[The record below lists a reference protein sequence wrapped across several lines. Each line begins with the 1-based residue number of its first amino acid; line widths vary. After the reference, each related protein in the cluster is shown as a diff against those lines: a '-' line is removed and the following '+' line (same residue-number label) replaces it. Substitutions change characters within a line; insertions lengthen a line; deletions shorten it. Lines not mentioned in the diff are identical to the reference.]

1 MEPQP
6 SSSDNKDEDKEA
18 DDKTTTPTITETET
32 ATTKEQVEDKKETE
46 HAEEDDKKADAVDD
60 DDKKEESKESEDDDE
75 KKKKEV
81 KDEAGEVD
89 DADADVDAD
98 EKKDTPAATTATAT
112 ATAAAT
118 TKDKDKKE
126 LSLVEQAELAE
137 LDSSTG
143 PAPPDAVR
151 PKNNDILFGR
161 GKPFQNHPGNR
172 KMLQLIDRYKQQYS
186 ESPRDRK
193 RPIVEEIIGLL
204 SQDGGR
210 FLKRYNE
217 DVNSTWWVEV
227 SNQIAFDKVRY
238 VCLCVYV
245 FVRMTNLC
253 VCSLLT
259 YVPTFARLLLVMHF
273 GHGAVLRKNRLVC
286 LPPPP
291 LITAVLTT
299 I

>member
-6 SSSDNKDEDKEA
+6 SSSDNKDEDKKA
-18 DDKTTTPTITETET
+18 DDKTKTTTTTTATETE
-32 ATTKEQVEDKKETE
+32 TTKEQVKDKKETE
-46 HAEEDDKKADAVDD
+46 DAEKDDKKADAVDD
-60 DDKKEESKESEDDDE
+60 DNADDDDKKEVSKESEDDDE

-81 KDEAGEVD
+81 KEEAGEVD
-89 DADADVDAD
+89 NDGGDDEVD
-98 EKKDTPAATTATAT
+98 EKKDTPATTTAT

-118 TKDKDKKE
+118 TKDKKE

-137 LDSSTG
+137 LDSSSG

-238 VCLCVYV
+238 VSLFVCVYAC
-245 FVRMTNLC
+245 MYL
-253 VCSLLT
+253 
-259 YVPTFARLLLVMHF
+259 
-273 GHGAVLRKNRLVC
+273 GG
-286 LPPPP
+286 
-291 LITAVLTT
+291 
-299 I
+299 